1 MSADEIPITWEQHMK
16 FIEDLLKLPFKF
28 IWVDKLPQT
37 GFTTSLGKVCIINNL
52 IFIEFSPTNRILI
65 ETVGGKIMDKQKEI
79 KAGIHP
85 AHLFGLIGNNEL
97 MCPRSSKDETFDMYL
112 TSCRT
117 CDLAGTDGCY
127 YYLVA
132 KASYPV
138 YGITY
143 FKFRIMDSKKAA
155 MGFVADEL
163 MEKIHNSDVILLD
176 EFSRYI
182 AYEPPS
188 FFLKDALILK
198 EYINNRRSLLPE
210 QNQMLDDLNTFITG
224 IEQTSKSLPHVDDE
238 PDDEPNKEFR
248 IYNNDEIVDDE
259 GNLPQFMNVSKLG
272 KNCLDIM
279 DSHEKDLGRLYDI
292 MGKKFTPILRN
303 ILESMMY
310 RQIYII
316 NKKDKNTGKTMPY
329 ASPNI
334 SHPFYS
340 VMKPFLENYKGKVI
354 ATGMI
359 LPPFETLPWHKVFF
373 PDYHDTQ
380 ERHLIVCDKKNAYY
394 GGTAPDWNKDREKIQ
409 NLILQIRQL
418 HREKILVFAF
428 NIKIHDKLVKW
439 RDGLVKYGKIEKE
452 DIEISLLLTYFRSD
466 YSSGIE
472 MDYRIKFLIGLP
484 ETPGEAYIMSELI
497 YKLPQEKMRDME
509 ISDITQNALGRGI
522 DPTGRDICLTFIIGG
537 TKKRLLELIPK
548 EKHQYYN
555 IVDVFT
561 EGTVFRTSAF
571 YMMYWIQQQKKVIY
585 KSQRGGTNKGY
596 KGIHDETINIQ
607 EMPAFI
613 DILRLIIDRHK
624 NGFLLTRAQDIYRIW
639 HGRHIKSTPTNVN
652 QIMQKFDKLIPTFIE
667 NVGRK
672 GGWRVGEPKNDL
684 HRWLLQPFDIE
695 EN

>member
-65 ETVGGKIMDKQKEI
+65 ETVGGKIMDKLKEI
-79 KAGIHP
+79 NAGIHP
-85 AHLFGLIGNNEL
+85 GQIFGLIGNNEL

-132 KASYPV
+132 KAGYPV

-143 FKFRIMDSKKAA
+143 FKFRIMDSKKAP

-163 MEKIHNSDVILLD
+163 MEKIRNSDVILLD
-176 EFSRYI
+176 EFSKYI
-182 AYEPPS
+182 AYQPPS

-198 EYINNRRSLLPE
+198 EYIKNRRSMLPVE
-210 QNQMLDDLNTFITG
+210 QKIIDDLITFIDG
-224 IEQTSKSLPHVDDE
+224 IDRVSQPLLDKDNK
-238 PDDEPNKEFR
+238 PDEFR
-248 IYNNDEIVDDE
+248 IYYNDEIIDE
-259 GNLPQFMNVSKLG
+259 KGNLPTLKDVSKLG

-279 DSHEKDLGRLYDI
+279 DSHEKDLRRLYNILGDRLA
-292 MGKKFTPILRN
+292 PILQH
-303 ILESMMY
+303 IMESMMY
-310 RQIYII
+310 REIYVI
-316 NKKDKNTGKTMPY
+316 NMKDKKTRKTMPY

-359 LPPFETLPWHKVFF
+359 LPPFKTFHWHKVFF
-373 PDYHDTQ
+373 PDYHNTQ
-380 ERHLIVCDKKNAYY
+380 EKHLIVCDRKNAYY
-394 GGTAPDWNKDREKIQ
+394 GGNAPDWYKDKEKIQ
-409 NLILQIRQL
+409 NLILHIRLL
-418 HREKILVFAF
+418 HREKIMVFAF
-428 NIKIHDKLVKW
+428 NRDRYKELVEW
-439 RDGLVKYGKIEKE
+439 RDDLVKYGKIEKE
-452 DIEISLLLTYFRSD
+452 DIEILLLMTYFRSD
-466 YSSGIE
+466 YNSGIE
-472 MDYRIKFLIGLP
+472 MDYRIKFFVGLP
-484 ETPGEAYIMSELI
+484 ETPGEAYMMSEIL
-497 YKLPQEKMRDME
+497 YKLPNDIVRDME
-509 ISDITQNALGRGI
+509 ISDTAQNALGRGI
-522 DPTGRDICLTFIIGG
+522 DPTGRDICMTFIIGG
-537 TKKRLLELIPK
+537 TKERLLELIPK

-555 IVDVFT
+555 IVQVFT

-585 KSQRGGTNKGY
+585 KSQRGGINKGF
-596 KGIHDETINIQ
+596 KGIHDETIKIH

-624 NGFLLTRAQDIYRIW
+624 KGFVLTRADDIYRNW
-639 HGRHIKSTPTNVN
+639 HGRHIKTTPTEIS

-672 GGWRVGEPKNDL
+672 GGWHVIKPKNDL

-695 EN
+695 DN